1 MQIKIIEPIKEYSK
15 VFNSPDEFNLWY
27 TKNKD
32 EMDKMT
38 THKLNKLYK
47 IEGYRI
53 TKIKNVLMLKK
64 DSQTITS
71 TNDKVAGLSSP
82 TPTIEQL
89 KDDLQSKTLS
99 LESEITKIKDTINQ
113 IISYLN
119 QHCCFVMDD
128 S

>member
-1 MQIKIIEPIKEYSK
+1 MQIKIIEPIKEFSK

-32 EMDKMT
+32 EMDNMT

-71 TNDKVAGLSSP
+71 KSLSSGQSP
-82 TPTIEQL
+82 TTNTIEQL
-89 KDDLQSKTLS
+89 KD
-99 LESEITKIKDTINQ
+99 EITKIKDTINQ

-119 QHCCFVMDD
+119 QHCCLEHALNLDK

>member
-1 MQIKIIEPIKEYSK
+1 MQIKIIEPIKEFSK

-32 EMDKMT
+32 EMDNMT

-71 TNDKVAGLSSP
+71 T
-82 TPTIEQL
+82 TPTIEEL
-89 KDDLQSKTLS
+89 KD
-99 LESEITKIKDTINQ
+99 EITKIKDTINQ

-119 QHCCFVMDD
+119 QHCCLEHALNLDK

>member
-32 EMDKMT
+32 EMDNMT

-64 DSQTITS
+64 DSQS
-71 TNDKVAGLSSP
+71 TNTTTIP
-82 TPTIEQL
+82 TTNTIEQL
-89 KDDLQSKTLS
+89 KD
-99 LESEITKIKDTINQ
+99 EITKIKDTINQ

>member
-32 EMDKMT
+32 AIDSLT

-64 DSQTITS
+64 DSQT
-71 TNDKVAGLSSP
+71 TNTRT

-89 KDDLQSKTLS
+89 KD
-99 LESEITKIKDTINQ
+99 EITKIKDTINQ

-119 QHCCFVMDD
+119 LNK

>member
-27 TKNKD
+27 TKNKN
-32 EMDKMT
+32 EMDNMT

-64 DSQTITS
+64 DSQTSNTTTIS
-71 TNDKVAGLSSP
+71 T
-82 TPTIEQL
+82 TPTIEEL
-89 KDDLQSKTLS
+89 KD
-99 LESEITKIKDTINQ
+99 EITKIKDTINQ

>member
-32 EMDKMT
+32 EMDNMT

-64 DSQTITS
+64 DSQS
-71 TNDKVAGLSSP
+71 SPSNDNVAGRFSP
-82 TPTIEQL
+82 STTTIDEL
-89 KDDLQSKTLS
+89 KD
-99 LESEITKIKDTINQ
+99 EIAKIQDPINQ

-119 QHCCFVMDD
+119 LNK

>member
-1 MQIKIIEPIKEYSK
+1 MQIKIIEPITEYSK

-32 EMDKMT
+32 AIDSLT

-64 DSQTITS
+64 DSQTSNTTIS
-71 TNDKVAGLSSP
+71 T

-89 KDDLQSKTLS
+89 KD
-99 LESEITKIKDTINQ
+99 EITKIKDTINQ

-119 QHCCFVMDD
+119 LNK

>member
-32 EMDKMT
+32 EMDNMT

-89 KDDLQSKTLS
+89 KD
-99 LESEITKIKDTINQ
+99 EITKIKDTINQ

-119 QHCCFVMDD
+119 QHCCLEHALNLDK

>member
-1 MQIKIIEPIKEYSK
+1 MQIKIIEPIKEFSK

-32 EMDKMT
+32 EMDNMT

-64 DSQTITS
+64 DSQTSNTKSFSSGQSS
-71 TNDKVAGLSSP
+71 TIST
-82 TPTIEQL
+82 TPTIEEL
-89 KDDLQSKTLS
+89 KD
-99 LESEITKIKDTINQ
+99 EITKIKDTINQ

-119 QHCCFVMDD
+119 QHCCLEHALNLDK